1 MFDLGKDLLVLYQI
15 CMLNKSK
22 NQELVARLHLKSGR
36 FRKKKKK
43 SSKGCEPIN
52 FWAT

>member
-43 SSKGCEPIN
+43 VVKDVSP
-52 FWAT
+52 